1 MRTAITKPAGW
12 GQITLRL
19 AFQAIDFQWEE
30 WEPIDEVS
38 TTFSGLIMKVVT
50 LQLLLESP
58 PTSEDFTVCHRH
70 SLLLYTVLTTN
81 ESA

>member
-1 MRTAITKPAGW
+1 MGRVGTH
-12 GQITLRL
+12 
-19 AFQAIDFQWEE
+19 
-30 WEPIDEVS
+30 DEVL

-58 PTSEDFTVCHRH
+58 PTSEDFTVWHRH
-70 SLLLYTVLTTN
+70 SLLLYTVLITN